1 MPTHIR
7 WFSWLSLTAVAYS
20 AGSMLIFAFT
30 TDFDAY
36 FPLMSAAER
45 AHIVHQTIVLTLATT
60 AAWSGLSVLFIACT
74 VLGRWNWGRWAYAGL
89 FAFRH
94 LMPFAAAAA
103 YHMLDR
109 KLHNYFQ
116 FDRWN
121 SPLAYLPTI
130 LTLAAMAV
138 VFTGDAKAWFVR
150 PTPAPA

>member
-7 WFSWLSLTAVAYS
+7 WFLWLSLAAVAYS
-20 AGSMLIFAFT
+20 AGSVLIYVYS
-30 TDFDAY
+30 TDF
-36 FPLMSAAER
+36 AALFARLPPVER
-45 AHIVHQTIVLTLATT
+45 ARIVSQTIDFTLATT

-74 VLGRWNWGRWAYAGL
+74 ILGRWNWGRWAYAGL

-94 LMPFAAAAA
+94 LMPFAVAAA

-109 KLHNYFQ
+109 ELHNYFQ
-116 FDRWN
+116 ADRWN

-130 LTLAAMAV
+130 LTLAAIGV

-150 PTPAPA
+150 PAPAPA